1 MSGAQTSTFAPV
13 NAMFPA
19 FEGQSLSNQAQQI
32 ANQYAPQ
39 RNQLFLDTG
48 NEALNFAR
56 QKDPLEITSLRQQ
69 LGLDPNPVLDRLTKL
84 YSDNNP
90 PPAAPGSGSGTA
102 ATGGG
107 IGAGGDIEAPA
118 LARAQAVR
126 DGLIARGMNP
136 DGATAFAANALHE
149 SVANPNTGPGDMGAS
164 HGLFQWNGDRLAAF
178 QRANGGLLP
187 EQTSLD
193 KQLDFV
199 VSELN
204 GPESVAKD
212 RIMQAQGVDGK
223 AAQVSEAYL
232 RPKDTVPE
240 MQRRSATGLK
250 LAGLWAG
257 QGGQPGG
264 GAPGAAQPQLGT
276 PGGGQPTAGMT
287 DAQWLAEAQKS
298 YPGLGG
304 PNDSSQQPNA
314 GAPAPSIQATRL
326 GGTATA
332 GPAAG
337 PSQGVPQPPPNNILP
352 GSPNGPAVPPA
363 ATAPPAATQPQP
375 GLPPSGTNSPQVQE
389 AQRLLRQATMIE
401 LAAAQSPNDPRV
413 KASAA
418 AMAADLKQRA
428 QVLMQTDSVVQLP
441 DGRQYHPLTGKMDDP
456 AKRLSTWVLN
466 PNAGGPGIAGYT
478 DTTGNE
484 KPEIVPAQRA
494 DAEAQQLVMTL
505 GPKVA
510 NGTATP
516 QEQASYAIAAETY
529 RKPAVVTDPITKAPT
544 RVYERALPAG
554 FPDPSGAGAGGQGT
568 PGGPSGQPL
577 TQGVSPQQQDIE
589 RDPAAAKVADQ
600 RYERD
605 AKNID
610 ELTAGVRQSQNDNLR
625 VQEMR
630 NVLNAIN
637 TGPGSEA
644 QNAVRAWFARWNPA
658 GAADYDKQ
666 AANLTGPA
674 AAEAFQKLAFKGSIS
689 QEQGSSPRGGY
700 AVTKLFQQ
708 LNPGLDLLNP
718 ANKNLLDMQLITNQ
732 ANIDYNQGATDHF
745 NTQEDRYQNTHKYD
759 SLNVYDQTWNKQR
772 NPQVYAAAMGAVA
785 GQQPEQWAKGLSD
798 SEYARALQIISR
810 ADPAAVINTK
820 SGRYAMQPKVT
831 STGGTPAAPGD
842 RVLKFDHSGNPIPQ

>member
-1 MSGAQTSTFAPV
+1 MSGAQTSTFADP
-13 NAMFPA
+13 NILLRTLS
-19 FEGQSLSNQAQQI
+19 GQQTADVQSQNI
-32 ANQYAPQ
+32 ANQYAPA
-39 RNQLFLDTG
+39 RNQLLLDTG
-48 NEALNFAR
+48 NEALNFAQ
-56 QKDPLEITSLRQQ
+56 QKDPLEIQQLRQQ
-69 LGLDPNPVLDRLTKL
+69 LGIDPNPVLDKLTKL
-84 YSDNNP
+84 YSGNNP
-90 PPAAPGSGSGTA
+90 PPAAPGA
-102 ATGGG
+102 AAGGG

-118 LARAQAVR
+118 LASAQAVR

-149 SVANPNTGPGDMGAS
+149 SVANPYTGPGDMGAS

-204 GPESVAKD
+204 GPESLARD
-212 RIMQAQGVDGK
+212 RIMQAQGADGK

-240 MQRRSATGLK
+240 MQRRSATALK

-257 QGGQPGG
+257 QG
-264 GAPGAAQPQLGT
+264 APGAAPPGT
-276 PGGGQPTAGMT
+276 AT
-287 DAQWLAEAQKS
+287 
-298 YPGLGG
+298 
-304 PNDSSQQPNA
+304 A
-314 GAPAPSIQATRL
+314 GAPAPSTQATRL

-332 GPAAG
+332 GPAVGPAAG
-337 PSQGVPQPPPNNILP
+337 PSPGVPQPPPNAILP
-352 GSPNGPAVPPA
+352 GSPNGPAVPAPQSA
-363 ATAPPAATQPQP
+363 ATPPQ
-375 GLPPSGTNSPQVQE
+375 LPPSGMNSPQVQQ
-389 AQRLLRQATMIE
+389 AQALLRQATAIE
-401 LAAAQSPNDPRV
+401 MAAAQSPNDPRV
-413 KASAA
+413 KMFAA
-418 AMAADLKQRA
+418 TAAADLKQRA
-428 QVLMQTDSVVQLP
+428 QILMQTDTVVQLP
-441 DGRQYHPLTGKMDDP
+441 DGRQFHPLTGAIDKP
-456 AKRLSTWVLN
+456 VAPLSTWVLS
-466 PNAGGPGIAGYT
+466 PNAGGPGIAGYV
-478 DTTGNE
+478 DTTGHE

-529 RKPAVVTDPITKAPT
+529 RKPSIVTDPITKAPT
-544 RVYERALPAG
+544 RVYERNLPAG
-554 FPDPSGAGAGGQGT
+554 FADPGAGGQGT
-568 PGGPSGQPL
+568 PGGPAGQPL
-577 TQGVSPQQQDIE
+577 TQGVSPQQQEIE

-759 SLNVYDQTWNKQR
+759 SLNVYDQSWNKQR

-810 ADPAAVINTK
+810 ADPQAVINTK
-820 SGRYAMQPKVT
+820 SGRYAMQPQVT
-831 STGGTPAAPGD
+831 STGGAPAAPGGQ
-842 RVLKFDHSGNPIPQ
+842 VIKFDHSGNRIPQ

>member
-1 MSGAQTSTFAPV
+1 MSGYANINAFSDPNILLRTLSGQQTADV
-13 NAMFPA
+13 
-19 FEGQSLSNQAQQI
+19 QSQNI
-32 ANQYAPQ
+32 ANQYAPA
-39 RNQLFLDTG
+39 RNQLLLDTG
-48 NEALNFAR
+48 NEALSFAQ
-56 QKDPLEITSLRQQ
+56 QKDPLEIKSLRQQ
-69 LGLDPNPVLDRLTKL
+69 LGIDPNPVLDRLTQL
-84 YSDNNP
+84 YSGNNP
-90 PPAAPGSGSGTA
+90 PPAAPGA

-118 LARAQAVR
+118 LASAQAVR

-178 QRANGGLLP
+178 QKANGGLLP

-204 GPESVAKD
+204 GPESLARD
-212 RIMQAQGVDGK
+212 RIMQAQGPDGK

-232 RPKDTVPE
+232 RPKDAVPE
-240 MQRRSATGLK
+240 MQRRSATALK

-257 QGGQPGG
+257 QGGQPAG
-264 GAPGAAQPQLGT
+264 GAPPQLGT

-287 DAQWLAEAQKS
+287 DAQWLAQAGKS
-298 YPGLGG
+298 YPGLLG
-304 PNDSSQQPNA
+304 PNDTSQQPNA
-314 GAPAPSIQATRL
+314 GAPAPSTQATRL

-337 PSQGVPQPPPNNILP
+337 PSPGVPQPPPNNILP
-352 GSPNGPAVPPA
+352 GSPNGPAVPAPQSA
-363 ATAPPAATQPQP
+363 ATPPQ
-375 GLPPSGTNSPQVQE
+375 LPPSGMNSPQVQQ
-389 AQRLLRQATMIE
+389 AQALLRQATAIE
-401 LAAAQSPNDPRV
+401 MAAAQSPNDPRV
-413 KASAA
+413 KMFAA
-418 AMAADLKQRA
+418 TAAADLRQRA
-428 QVLMQTDSVVQLP
+428 QILMQTDTVVQLP
-441 DGRQYHPLTGKMDDP
+441 DGRQFHPLTGAIDKP
-456 AKRLSTWVLN
+456 VAPLSTWVLS
-466 PNAGGPGIAGYT
+466 PNAGGPGIAGYV
-478 DTTGNE
+478 DTTGHE

-510 NGTATP
+510 AGPWSPTNPNGATP

-529 RKPAVVTDPITKAPT
+529 RKPSIVTDPITKAPT
-544 RVYERALPAG
+544 RVYERNLPAG
-554 FPDPSGAGAGGQGT
+554 FADPGAGGQGT
-568 PGGPSGQPL
+568 PGGPSGQAL
-577 TQGVSPQQQDIE
+577 TQGVSPQQQEIE

-644 QNAVRAWFARWNPA
+644 ANAARAWFARWNPA

-666 AANLTGPA
+666 AANLSGPA

-759 SLNVYDQTWNKQR
+759 SLNVYDQAWNKQR

-810 ADPAAVINTK
+810 ADPQAVINTK

-831 STGGTPAAPGD
+831 QGGGPAPAPGGQ
-842 RVLKFDHSGNPIPQ
+842 VIKFDHAGNRVPQ